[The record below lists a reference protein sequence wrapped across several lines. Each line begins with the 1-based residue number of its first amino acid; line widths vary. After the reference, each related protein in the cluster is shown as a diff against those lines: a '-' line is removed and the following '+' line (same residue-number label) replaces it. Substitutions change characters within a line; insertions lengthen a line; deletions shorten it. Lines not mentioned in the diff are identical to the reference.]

1 VCVCVLFY
9 VLERRERVGLASFTG
24 QVRKMEQEQ
33 HADALVQII
42 CAYPVFFFLK
52 KTRTSSHPH
61 SILMFVS
68 GRRIEEKVRS
78 SVTSMAL

>member
-1 VCVCVLFY
+1 LGWPR
-9 VLERRERVGLASFTG
+9 L
-24 QVRKMEQEQ
+24 QVRKMEQEP

-42 CAYPVFFFLK
+42 CAYPVFFFFKK